1 MMSRLSLREK
11 VMVVACAVVLV
22 LTVLIFGVIEPY
34 GNAMHRFDRQI
45 SSRQEQL
52 AQFDTLLLRYRDL
65 ERQQREVEKKLT
77 AGKRFSLFSF
87 VENLTEKIAAKNN
100 LSYVRPQQGSQ
111 REGVREEVVEVK
123 LESLT
128 LGTVVKFLHAVE
140 YADAL
145 LQIRNMRIATRFD
158 DPGLVDLTLQIA
170 AFRRDR

>member
-1 MMSRLSLREK
+1 MSRLSLREK
-11 VMVVACAVVLV
+11 VMVAVCAVVLV
-22 LTVLIFGVIEPY
+22 LTVLIFGIIDPY
-34 GNAMHRFDRQI
+34 QNAMHRLDRQV
-45 SSRQEQL
+45 SSRQEAL
-52 AQFDTLLLRYRDL
+52 AKFDTIMSHYRDL
-65 ERQQREVEKKLT
+65 ERQQRDVEKKLT

-123 LESLT
+123 LENLT

-145 LQIRNMRIATRFD
+145 LQIRTMRIATRFD
-158 DPGLVDLTLQIA
+158 DPGLLDLTVQIA
-170 AFRRDR
+170 AYRRDR